1 MKRTLLLPS
10 AAAMLVAVALTA
22 GACGDDEPD
31 TGNGGTETASGSG
44 TELSVEEYLTE
55 VNKIQDDV
63 TAVTGDIGARSEDIF
78 VDPASARQAV
88 SAANDVAQSAVTSLE
103 ALDPSVGAEGPHEQ
117 MVAAGKALVTAGE
130 DLFDELRIVQA
141 GPEFD
146 AIVEEMEADD
156 SPINTAIN
164 DMIEACEQMQL
175 FVDDSQLTIN
185 LDCPEAP

>member
-1 MKRTLLLPS
+1 
-10 AAAMLVAVALTA
+10 MLVAVALTA